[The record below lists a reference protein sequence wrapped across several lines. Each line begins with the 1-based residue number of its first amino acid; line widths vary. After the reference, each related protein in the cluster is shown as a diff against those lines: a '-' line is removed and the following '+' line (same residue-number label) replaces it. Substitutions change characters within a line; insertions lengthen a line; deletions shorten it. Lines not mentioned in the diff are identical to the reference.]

1 MRLYPEH
8 LTVPTQPCNANRG
21 VQRKGSATP
30 QSFHLAKFKM
40 TRNAFRKPE
49 AREKQAALMAERRSQ
64 SSATAKEHRRQWD
77 PPKRPHPVVSSPITP
92 RSSPSAQHLAAVDV
106 SLTPAEEF
114 ALSALMG
121 MAATQDSPTR
131 NLPAVPTK
139 PPIICD
145 DLTSDMCSL
154 PSRSPSRESSVHAVF
169 EHRVV
174 KQPEDDRVF
183 APSMLPPYA
192 SPASP
197 LQKKVFRETGL
208 LGPLTG
214 VQHVQWIASRLQYPD
229 DEIDDDEI
237 LPDPVLGGNLSSERW
252 QGIRSWRRHHMEYE
266 TAWDQEARCAVAELT
281 RERTFFGGQA

>member
-1 MRLYPEH
+1 MSPMRKK
-8 LTVPTQPCNANRG
+8 ANDRAA
-21 VQRKGSATP
+21 RP
-30 QSFHLAKFKM
+30 QTEESKEKARQHKA
-40 TRNAFRKPE
+40 RYHSKPE
-49 AREKQAALMAERRSQ
+49 AHEKQAALMAERRSQ
-64 SSATAKEHRRQWD
+64 SSATAKERRRQWD
-77 PPKRPHPVVSSPITP
+77 PPKRPRPVVSSPITP

-229 DEIDDDEI
+229 DEIDDDKI

-266 TAWDQEARCAVAELT
+266 TTWDQEACCAVAELT
-281 RERTFFGGQA
+281 RERMFFGGQA

>member
-8 LTVPTQPCNANRG
+8 LTVPTQPCNRLQQAKSSDIMVVTVTCDWWVNLLTNHHVLRCARRPTI
-21 VQRKGSATP
+21 VQPDQQTEESKEKARQRKARYR
-30 QSFHLAKFKM
+30 L
-40 TRNAFRKPE
+40 KPE
-49 AREKQAALMAERRSQ
+49 ARAKQAALMAERR
-64 SSATAKEHRRQWD
+64 ATAKERRRQWD
-77 PPKRPHPVVSSPITP
+77 PPKRPRPVVSSPITP
-92 RSSPSAQHLAAVDV
+92 RSSPSPRDLAAVDV

-139 PPIICD
+139 LPIICD
-145 DLTSDMCSL
+145 DLTLDMCSL

-174 KQPEDDRVF
+174 TQPEDDRVF
-183 APSMLPPYA
+183 APCMLPPYA

-229 DEIDDDEI
+229 DEIDDNEI
-237 LPDPVLGGNLSSERW
+237 LPDPVLGG
-252 QGIRSWRRHHMEYE
+252 
-266 TAWDQEARCAVAELT
+266 
-281 RERTFFGGQA
+281 

>member
-1 MRLYPEH
+1 MSPMRKK
-8 LTVPTQPCNANRG
+8 ANDRAARPQTEESKEKAR
-21 VQRKGSATP
+21 QRKARYR
-30 QSFHLAKFKM
+30 L
-40 TRNAFRKPE
+40 KPE
-49 AREKQAALMAERRSQ
+49 ARAKQAALMAERR
-64 SSATAKEHRRQWD
+64 ATAKERRRQWD
-77 PPKRPHPVVSSPITP
+77 PPKRPRPVVSSPITP
-92 RSSPSAQHLAAVDV
+92 RSSPSPRDLAAVDV

-139 PPIICD
+139 LPIICD
-145 DLTSDMCSL
+145 DLTLDMCSL

-174 KQPEDDRVF
+174 TQPEDDRVF
-183 APSMLPPYA
+183 APCMLPPYA

-229 DEIDDDEI
+229 DEIDDNEI

-252 QGIRSWRRHHMEYE
+252 QGIQSWRRHHMEYE
-266 TAWDQEARCAVAELT
+266 TVWDQDARSAVAELA
-281 RERTFFGGQA
+281 RERMFFGGRA